1 MTDSFIK
8 LLSEIRQ
15 IYHEI
20 DQQITFFQNAVQLHC
35 PTGCSICCEGREI
48 EATVPELLLLADEI
62 FQSGQQDSL
71 AELIEQSEKK
81 SDQACVLYRP
91 DPLLP
96 GNGRCGQY
104 PLRPLVCR
112 LFGFAGRY
120 NKSEELEFS
129 TCKKISAQDP
139 QKVSAAQEWIR
150 AGLSVPVFQA
160 SFMRLASLHPGLGF
174 QRLPINQA
182 LKKALEYCYW
192 KKPL

>member
-8 LLSEIRQ
+8 LLDEIRQ
-15 IYHEI
+15 IYQEI
-20 DQQITFFQNAVQLHC
+20 DQQIAFFQKATDLHC
-35 PTGCSICCEGREI
+35 PECCGSCCESQEV
-48 EATVPELLLLADEI
+48 EATVTELLPLADEI
-62 FQSGQQDSL
+62 FQSGRQDSL
-71 AELIEQSEKK
+71 AELIEQSEKM
-81 SDQACVLYRP
+81 SDLACVLYRP

-104 PLRPLVCR
+104 PLRPLICR

-129 TCKKISAQDP
+129 TCKKIRVQDP
-139 QKVSAAQEWIR
+139 QKVSAAQELIR
-150 AGLSVPVFQA
+150 AGLNVPVFQS

-174 QRLPINQA
+174 QRFPINQA

-192 KKPL
+192 KKSL